1 MVIRPATPEDHAA
14 IRAVVTA
21 AFTAEF
27 GKSDEADLVDA
38 LRADGDA
45 LVELV
50 AIEDETV
57 VGHVLFSPLT
67 TDTGAP
73 FAALAPLSVVP
84 GRQKDGL
91 GTMLMQVGHELCRAA
106 GVDAIIVLGHPAYYP
121 RVGYSGEAA
130 KTVTAPFAGPH
141 FMALALKPGA
151 LDAPVAVTYAKAF
164 GLPPMASA

>member
-1 MVIRPATPEDHAA
+1 MVIRPATSDDQAA

-50 AIEDETV
+50 AEADGAV
-57 VGHVLFSPLT
+57 VGHVLFSSMAT
-67 TDTGAP
+67 STGAR
-73 FAALAPLSVVP
+73 FAALAPLSVMP
-84 GRQKDGL
+84 GCQKDGF
-91 GTMLMQVGHELCRAA
+91 GTWLMEVGHELLRAA
-106 GVDAIIVLGHPAYYP
+106 GVEAVIVLGHPAYYP
-121 RVGYSGEAA
+121 RVGYSADAA
-130 KTVTAPFAGPH
+130 KTVAAPFSGPS

-164 GLPPMASA
+164 GTEVSP

>member
-1 MVIRPATPEDHAA
+1 MVIRPAAPEDHAA

-50 AIEDETV
+50 AVEDDAV
-57 VGHVLFSPLT
+57 VGHILFSPLT
-67 TDTGAP
+67 TDTGAR
-73 FAALAPLSVVP
+73 FAALAPVSVLP

-106 GVDAIIVLGHPAYYP
+106 GVEAVIVLGHPAYYP
-121 RVGYSGEAA
+121 RVGYSAA
-130 KTVTAPFAGPH
+130 AAMTVTAPFKGPS
-141 FMALALKPGA
+141 FMALPLTPGA
-151 LDAPVAVTYAKAF
+151 LDAPATITYARAF
-164 GLPPMASA
+164 GL